1 MTVLFRIMMMF
12 IGYVWACIAASL
24 VLALGTLTPQ
34 WNAFFASFGLQS
46 PQAQSAAIWM
56 VVGLGALAIFAIGLL
71 PTLLIIVIT
80 EGFALRSVVIYGV
93 IGGALALTMAYG
105 LNFGDIIAAAD
116 SGASREREVF
126 AASGIAGGLVYWLF
140 AGRRAGSWK

>member
-46 PQAQSAAIWM
+46 PQAQSAAMWT

-71 PTLLIIVIT
+71 PALLIIVIT